1 MTHADTAAQPVV
13 KSPARAQ
20 DNICLS
26 IRMLIENARLRSYRS
41 RDSAAVGTCGGL
53 NFVKGYVIDE
63 ASHDVI
69 IYGNGVQNRPPILF
83 DDLCVCVQNVWH
95 SERVRYVGQQYP
107 FPFCSLD
114 PRKGAM
120 ASVELAMRD
129 VNPSRLENDGERRRM
144 IQTLSEALGP
154 QEVRV
159 GGVPQDVRLAHVMVD
174 ADYHM
179 KKVSQGHVAFPGVE
193 SCLRIGLDRQ
203 KHPLGLLASLGR
215 IFSIKHSPQG
225 SHMSRFWFH
234 LEKDHP
240 TFIATSGIVEIDK
253 CAMVVLTER
262 QVSARDG
269 SLVDAGR
276 DDPDAQAFA
285 KSMSTQL
292 RKGATCFREYADL
305 ENLYRLFALLKAIQY
320 ANAEKA
326 IGLNLSPLMN
336 YPPRRIVMPEALP
349 ALANI
354 EMEVEQSP
362 SAKGWYC
369 SLVCGG
375 VSMEVSL
382 ARAAF
387 RATRDRWLEKTKL
400 WIIRSRPDIR
410 SLFWIA
416 RPVSQKER

>member
-1 MTHADTAAQPVV
+1 MTHVHTAAQPIV
-13 KSPARAQ
+13 KSPGRAH
-20 DNICLS
+20 DTICLS
-26 IRMLIENARLRSYRS
+26 ISMLIERARLGSYRS
-41 RDSAAVGTCGGL
+41 RDSAASETCGGL
-53 NFVKGYVIDE
+53 NFVKGYVLDE

-69 IYGNGVQNRPPILF
+69 IYGNSVPNRPPILF

-95 SERVRYVGQQYP
+95 AERVHYVDQQYP

-129 VNPSRLENDGERRRM
+129 VNPSRLEKDGERRQM
-144 IQTLSEALGP
+144 IQMLSEALGP

-159 GGVPQDVRLAHVMVD
+159 GGVPKNVRLAQVMVD

-179 KKVSQGHVAFPGVE
+179 KKVSQGHVAFPGVK
-193 SCLRIGLDRQ
+193 SCLHIGLDRQ
-203 KHPLGLLASLGR
+203 KHQSGLLASLGR

-240 TFIATSGIVEIDK
+240 TFTSTSGIVEIDQ

-262 QVSARDG
+262 QLSARDG
-269 SLVDAGR
+269 SVVDGGG
-276 DDPDAQAFA
+276 DDPGAQAFA

-320 ANAEKA
+320 ANAEKSV
-326 IGLNLSPLMN
+326 GLNLQPLMN
-336 YPPRRIVMPEALP
+336 YPPRRIAIPEALP

-354 EMEVEQSP
+354 EVEVEQTP
-362 SAKGWYC
+362 NAKHWYC

-387 RATRDRWLEKTKL
+387 GARRDKRLEKTKS
-400 WIIRSRPDIR
+400 WIIRSRPDRR
-410 SLFWIA
+410 SLFWVA
-416 RPVSQKER
+416 RPVF